1 MDTSHHPYDSYFHM
15 LTPALTSKSEEFT
28 ILGYGEVKIEDIWS
42 FLTKKKWRKPKE
54 GIRSYELVSDVLSMK
69 VGEFM
74 NYATVEAFK
83 SPDWFSELDTE
94 ELQELLVP
102 KDR

>member
-1 MDTSHHPYDSYFHM
+1 M
-15 LTPALTSKSEEFT
+15 LSPVLTSKAEEFAV
-28 ILGYGEVKIEDIWS
+28 LGYGEVKMEDIWT

-54 GIRSYELVSDVLSMK
+54 GIRIYELVSDVLSMK

-74 NYATVEAFK
+74 NFATVEAFK
-83 SPDWFSELDTE
+83 SPDWFSELDSE

-102 KDR
+102 KDK